1 MKIFV
6 TYLLCLLSL
15 SQSLVITST
24 NVYNLKEL
32 IKHYNMHK
40 SEFNDNAY
48 QFLDQHFGGDREAHL
63 KKHEHS
69 DHDKL
74 PFKECKS
81 HAHNHN
87 LFLPEISLSLN
98 LIVENYKSG
107 INAAYIKHF
116 KSLESPRI
124 LQPPRIV

>member
-1 MKIFV
+1 MKILV

-24 NVYNLKEL
+24 NVYNFKEL
-32 IKHYNMHK
+32 VKHYNTHK
-40 SEFNDNAY
+40 SEFNDNVY
-48 QFLDQHFGGDREAHL
+48 QFLDQHFGGEREAHT
-63 KKHEHS
+63 KEHEHS
-69 DHDKL
+69 DHDEL
-74 PFKECKS
+74 PYKECKF

-98 LIVENYKSG
+98 LIIESYNSD

-116 KSLESPRI
+116 ESLESSRI
-124 LQPPRIV
+124 LQPPRTV

>member
-1 MKIFV
+1 MKFFI

-15 SQSLVITST
+15 SQSLGMTST
-24 NVYNLKEL
+24 NMYNLKEL
-32 IKHYNMHK
+32 VKHYNTHK
-40 SEFNDNAY
+40 SEFDDNIY
-48 QFLDQHFGGDREAHL
+48 QFLDQHFGGEREAHS

-69 DHDKL
+69 DHDEL
-74 PFKECKS
+74 PFKECKF

-87 LFLPEISLSLN
+87 LLLPQASLSLN
-98 LIVENYKSG
+98 LIIENFKFD

-116 KSLESPRI
+116 ESLESPRI